1 MTTYKD
7 LRQHYLGVKKDADD
21 KERIAK
27 AAKDEASKCRAAL
40 LNYGRKQLRA
50 CEKAGLLTLKENTPN
65 KNHYYIKGTNL
76 TVCVNSGDDG
86 ICIFDYNRINYF
98 ACPLDEVRSCNDVD
112 GNLIWSSLTD
122 EEKDGINSI
131 MEFII

>member
-7 LRQHYLGVKKDADD
+7 LRQHYLSLKKGADD
-21 KERIAK
+21 KERVAK
-27 AAKDEASKCRAAL
+27 AAKDEVSKCRAAL

-50 CEKAGLLTLKENTPN
+50 CEKAGLLILKENTPN

-76 TVCVNSGDDG
+76 TVCVNPGDDG

-98 ACPLDEVRSCNDVD
+98 ACPLDEVHFSKDVNDD
-112 GNLIWSSLTD
+112 LIWSGLTD

-131 MEFII
+131 TDFII

>member
-7 LRQHYLGVKKDADD
+7 LRQHYLGVKKGADD

-27 AAKDEASKCRAAL
+27 AAKDDASKCHAAL
-40 LNYGRKQLRA
+40 LNYSRKQLRA
-50 CEKAGLLTLKENTPN
+50 CEKAGLLTLKENAPN
-65 KNHYYIKGTNL
+65 KNHYHIKGTNL

-98 ACPLDEVRSCNDVD
+98 ACPLDEVGFSKDVD

-122 EEKDGINSI
+122 EEKDGINAVT
-131 MEFII
+131 EFIV